1 MPWSYSLDFI
11 YKYIEQ
17 RHEISKNVVCAI
29 SKASDQPARMRS
41 LTITFA
47 SRLNRKFCQRGSHFE
62 NVFYKFMR
70 GGMIQIAL
78 KAGHH
83 WPTSETPFKWRFAG
97 GPMMAL
103 HWVLPGLGSFV
114 ILKRIRTRIAKK
126 PYTLVFLKGV
136 RTPCPPPPP
145 GSTHGCHWHCW
156 ESHVV
161 AHKVHFTRFHA
172 SA

>member
-1 MPWSYSLDFI
+1 MTQLKLIPYELDRVYFQQSI
-11 YKYIEQ
+11 EACPGHIHLILSDFNHKYIEQ

-29 SKASDQPARMRS
+29 SKASDQPAHMRS

-47 SRLNRKFCQRGSHFE
+47 SRLNRKFCQRGSHFV

-126 PYTLVFLKGV
+126 PYTLVF
-136 RTPCPPPPP
+136 
-145 GSTHGCHWHCW
+145 
-156 ESHVV
+156 
-161 AHKVHFTRFHA
+161 
-172 SA
+172 